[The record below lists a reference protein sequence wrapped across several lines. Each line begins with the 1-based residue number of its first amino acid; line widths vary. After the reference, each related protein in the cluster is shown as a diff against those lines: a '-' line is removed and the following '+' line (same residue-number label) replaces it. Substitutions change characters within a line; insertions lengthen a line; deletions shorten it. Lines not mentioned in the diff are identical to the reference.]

1 MTPSRHGSPRRGGR
15 GTARPRRHRRINPA
29 SARYRTEELDGP
41 RGDPYHAGPMLDPSR
56 ACRRLG
62 FVGLVALAL
71 ACGDRPPPATPAS
84 EPAPEAAA
92 ETDLLPTAAPTAEA
106 PAAEPSSTAGA
117 AATSTEPAPEARA
130 KDTRGKEE
138 IQQVM
143 AANRDAVRACYDAAL
158 AQNPGIQGDL
168 VVDFVIDPHGD
179 VKQAEVNWS
188 QSELHVPEI
197 DTCAVQAVKSFKFPA
212 SSRGL
217 ESKVSYPFNFKPP
230 RTDPP
235 RKEPAGPS
243 RR

>member
-1 MTPSRHGSPRRGGR
+1 
-15 GTARPRRHRRINPA
+15 
-29 SARYRTEELDGP
+29 
-41 RGDPYHAGPMLDPSR
+41 MLDPSR

-62 FVGLVALAL
+62 WIGLVALAL

-84 EPAPEAAA
+84 AEPAPEAAG
-92 ETDLLPTAAPTAEA
+92 ETDLLPTASAASPTET
-106 PAAEPSSTAGA
+106 PAAEPSAAGA
-117 AATSTEPAPEARA
+117 ASGGAEPAPEARS

-143 AANRDAVRACYDAAL
+143 AANREKVRACYDAAL
-158 AQNPGIQGDL
+158 PQNPGIQGSL

-188 QSELHVPEI
+188 QSELHVPEL
-197 DTCAVQAVKSFKFPA
+197 DTCAVEAVKSFKFPA

>member
-1 MTPSRHGSPRRGGR
+1 
-15 GTARPRRHRRINPA
+15 
-29 SARYRTEELDGP
+29 
-41 RGDPYHAGPMLDPSR
+41 MLDPSR
-56 ACRRLG
+56 TCRRLG
-62 FVGLVALAL
+62 FAGLVALAL

-84 EPAPEAAA
+84 AEPPPEA
-92 ETDLLPTAAPTAEA
+92 TGDTGDLLQTSPVASSEP
-106 PAAEPSSTAGA
+106 PAAEPPSATTAGA
-117 AATSTEPAPEARA
+117 APAGAEAAPEART

-143 AANRDAVRACYDAAL
+143 AANRDKVRACYDAAL
-158 AQNPGIQGDL
+158 PQNPGIQGDL
-168 VVDFVIDPHGD
+168 VVDFVIDPHGE

-197 DTCAVQAVKSFKFPA
+197 DTCAVEAVKSIKFPA